1 MRRTWNAPAV
11 LAAAVL
17 GMLAA
22 AEARADDGRSPS
34 EAFDRAHAAHPL
46 PLDAAP
52 VAVLPLPLPWDVAD
66 DAPGTEADAVLTG
79 GGGACAQA
87 PCASRCCGDRWRLT
101 LTLPIWIP
109 SISGTF
115 ASGGV
120 SAHGD
125 RSPPDLG
132 GILEEFLPDAASSLE
147 FAFMGRVTVEKGP
160 FTLMADGF
168 YASVSE
174 TLDWKIRDEDTTGSL
189 DAGILRVFGAWQTSR
204 RLGCGP
210 CAPTLRYGPLLG
222 ARGHMVDVHI
232 DRATGD
238 DLDGEK
244 TWIDPIVGLKADLT
258 FRNGASIGLL
268 ADVGSAFDGAHY
280 SWSVSAEL
288 TWPLGRGGHWF
299 VLGGWTILN
308 VDYDVPLGD
317 ADLEIHLH
325 LSGPHVGFTYRF

>member
-1 MRRTWNAPAV
+1 MHRTLNAPAALV
-11 LAAAVL
+11 LAVLGLAAA
-17 GMLAA
+17 AD
-22 AEARADDGRSPS
+22 ARADDGRSPS
-34 EAFDRAHAAHPL
+34 AAFDRAHATHPL

-52 VAVLPLPLPWDVAD
+52 VAVLPLPLPWD
-66 DAPGTEADAVLTG
+66 APSEAAEADAVLTG
-79 GGGACAQA
+79 GCGSCAR
-87 PCASRCCGDRWRLT
+87 ASCPSRGCGDRWRLS

-132 GILEEFLPDAASSLE
+132 GILEEFLPDAATSLE

-160 FTLMADGF
+160 WSLMADGF
-168 YASVSE
+168 YASVGE
-174 TLDWKIRDEDTTGSL
+174 TLDWKVRDADTTGSL
-189 DAGILRVFGAWQTSR
+189 DAAIVRVFGAWQTSR

-210 CAPTLRYGPLLG
+210 CAPTLRLGPLLG
-222 ARGHMVDVHI
+222 ARGYMVDLHI
-232 DRATGD
+232 DQANGEEV
-238 DLDGEK
+238 DGEK
-244 TWIDPIVGLKADLT
+244 TWVDPIVGLKADLA
-258 FRNGASIGLL
+258 FRNGASIDLV
-268 ADVGSAFDGAHY
+268 ADVGAAFDGTHY

-308 VDYDVPLGD
+308 VDHDVPLGSQ
-317 ADLEIHLH
+317 DLEIHLH